1 MLSLHLNCL
10 RRVALRGRDG
20 LEANMLKMA
29 GAQVVQ
35 VMGPQKSQ
43 S

>member
-1 MLSLHLNCL
+1 MSLHLNCL
-10 RRVALRGRDG
+10 RRVALHGWDG

-29 GAQVVQ
+29 GAQAVQ
-35 VMGPQKSQ
+35 VMGPQKYQ